1 MKPSDEPKQ
10 TYMTVLGDHGL
21 TRVSTMMTFAG
32 VVVAYPKYIIPDGT
46 DSYNYLYYA
55 GHAKLYD
62 HFYFFGGLADSTQIG
77 FLTGCVI
84 QKTSYRLPYGFDSR
98 YSSAIFHFKTS
109 KIANLNNI
117 DFIFSLLMLFKW
129 TRSTLPGF

>member
-1 MKPSDEPKQ
+1 
-10 TYMTVLGDHGL
+10 MTVLGDYWV

-32 VVVAYPKYIIPDGT
+32 VVVDYPKYIIPDGT
-46 DSYNYLYYA
+46 DSHNYLQNA

-62 HFYFFGGLADSTQIG
+62 RFYFFGGQADPTQIG

-84 QKTSYRLPYGFDSR
+84 QKTSYRLPYGF
-98 YSSAIFHFKTS
+98 YHFSSAIFHFKTS
-109 KIANLNNI
+109 KIANLNN
-117 DFIFSLLMLFKW
+117 DFLFSLLMLFKW